1 MPSSP
6 PCCSTDDPGLI
17 SARLEFAV
25 AAGRTCLVRQHV
37 PYPFHVTR
45 PFHLDED
52 RPDLATLYL
61 QSSSGGLYSGEHLSL
76 TVEAGVGAAVSVT
89 TQAAT
94 AVRDGKGR
102 AATVETNLR
111 LSAASVLM
119 HMPDPLILFPDAVA
133 RSIVTVTLPD
143 DAVAV
148 CCDGFWSHDPH
159 GLGRTFASWD
169 SELVVQ
175 TPNGRILV
183 AERGTVNGNEL
194 GTPQSPLGPFRAG
207 GMVVLLNV
215 TLHDFAALQKQL
227 SGLGCI
233 SGASPLPNGAG
244 QALRILAHDG
254 GALAS
259 GLAAAS
265 SACFEAATGVR
276 PAPRRK

>member
-1 MPSSP
+1 MPSSA
-6 PCCSTDDPGLI
+6 PCCSTGDHGLI

-45 PFHLDED
+45 PFHLDEEH
-52 RPDLATLYL
+52 PDLATLYL

-76 TVEAGVGAAVSVT
+76 TIEAGAGAAVSVT

-102 AATVETNLR
+102 VATVQTSLR

-119 HMPDPLILFPDAVA
+119 HMPDPLILFPGAAA
-133 RSIVTVTLPD
+133 RNILTVTLPK

-148 CCDGFWSHDPH
+148 CCDGFWSHDPR
-159 GLGRTFASWD
+159 GLGRPFASCD
-169 SELVVQ
+169 NELVVR
-175 TPNGRILV
+175 TPDGRILV
-183 AERGTVNGNEL
+183 AERGTVGGNEL
-194 GTPQSPLGPFRAG
+194 GRPASPLGPFRAG
-207 GMVVLLNV
+207 GTVVLLNA
-215 TLHDFAALQKQL
+215 TLPDFAALQGQL
-227 SGLGCI
+227 SGLGCV
-233 SGASPLPNGAG
+233 SGASSLPNGAG
-244 QALRILAHDG
+244 QALRVLAHDG

-259 GLAAAS
+259 GLAAAC
-265 SACFEAATGVR
+265 SACFEAAVGVP